1 MPHSEFYYPKENSQL
16 AFINALAEGLDV
28 RFGEKVEQIEKL
40 ANERWIVNHLEEYD
54 LIVNTAPLKELPS
67 IVKNAPNDVKLA
79 AKNLKYNKVS
89 TMLWESR
96 PTDKTWTYIPDQDS
110 IFHRYIHIGN
120 FFNPPTNHTITE
132 TVGVKS
138 FAEMAEGGQ
147 NDPFLIKPIAH
158 NISNYAYVVYDQ
170 HRDDALKTINQ
181 FLEKQKLYSIGR
193 FGKWDYYNMD
203 ICILDALNL
212 IKELHL

>member
-1 MPHSEFYYPKENSQL
+1 LH
-16 AFINALAEGLDV
+16 
-28 RFGEKVEQIEKL
+28 
-40 ANERWIVNHLEEYD
+40 
-54 LIVNTAPLKELPS
+54 
-67 IVKNAPNDVKLA
+67 
-79 AKNLKYNKVS
+79 
-89 TMLWESR
+89 
-96 PTDKTWTYIPDQDS
+96 
-110 IFHRYIHIGN
+110 
-120 FFNPPTNHTITE
+120 
-132 TVGVKS
+132 
-138 FAEMAEGGQ
+138 
-147 NDPFLIKPIAH
+147 PFLIKPIAH